1 MIRNNITKQI
11 GEGLNVLRTRIE
23 AAKIPPPSSMKR

>member
-1 MIRNNITKQI
+1 MIHNNITKQI
-11 GEGLNVLRTRIE
+11 GEGLKVLRTRIE